1 MKSFYRTF
9 LIIALIGALLP
20 LAVNGA
26 YYQHIIIVV
35 FMWITLGTAWNL
47 LGGYTGQI
55 SFGHAAFYGIGA
67 YTSALL
73 FCKLHLSAWYG
84 IALGPLAAVIIGIP
98 IGLICFRLRGP
109 YFALAM
115 LALGEIFRIVALEWK
130 SLTEG
135 PLGIVIMPTFRSKLP
150 YYYIAFAIALLSI
163 LVTYKVVNSKWGFYF
178 RSIREDQD
186 GAESLGIPTT
196 KYKILSFS
204 ISAFFTGL
212 VGSFFMNY
220 NGYVDPDIVFSLV
233 DISIMMILV
242 VMLGGAGTIWGPV
255 LGALVIVVL
264 AEILRTSLGTA
275 HHLIFGILVVLV
287 IVFLPNGL
295 LGKRI
300 STLSFLRKAHGR

>member
-1 MKSFYRTF
+1 LRSFYRTF
-9 LIIALIGALLP
+9 IILALIAALLP
-20 LAVNGA
+20 LAVKGA
-26 YYQHIIIVV
+26 YYQHILIVV
-35 FMWITLGTAWNL
+35 FMWVTLGVAWNL

-55 SFGHAAFYGIGA
+55 SFGHAAFYGVGA
-67 YTSALL
+67 YTAALL
-73 FCKLHLSAWYG
+73 FSKFHISAWYG
-84 IALGPLAAVIIGIP
+84 IALGPLAAVIMGIP

-150 YYYIAFAIALLSI
+150 YYYIAYAIALLSI
-163 LVTYKVVNSKWGFYF
+163 LVTYKIVNSKWGFYF

-196 KYKILSFS
+196 KYKLLSFS

-212 VGSFFMNY
+212 VGSLFMNY

-242 VMLGGAGTIWGPV
+242 VMLGGAGTIWGPA
-255 LGALVIVVL
+255 LGALVMVVL

-287 IVFLPNGL
+287 IVFLPDGL
-295 LGKRI
+295 LGGHPRI
-300 STLSFLRKAHGR
+300 PIFLKKAQSR